1 MGRRWSFRVGGVS
14 IVLPYTTQK
23 SHTQGRIVAVCRRQR
38 GVIEHSQLVAAGLGP
53 SGIVHRVRAMTLFV
67 VAPRVY
73 ALSPVITDDA
83 LRAAMVLSVR
93 GRTVLSSWS
102 AAELLEWAE
111 RPSQAHHVTTLG
123 HAKSRP
129 DLVVH
134 RTRTELPV
142 IRVRGLPITEPARVL
157 LDLAAHRRGR
167 PLERLVGEALFQRHL
182 TEAEVAIAGDRYPGH
197 RGIASLRAI
206 DPDRARNRRT
216 TTPLEEEALVRIDA
230 LPVPTPICQYEVY
243 GHSGRRYYADFA
255 WPEHRVI
262 LETDGRSAH
271 ERRRA
276 MDRDRDRDGDL
287 GAAGWQTYRVTRRQL
302 LAAAFAPRL
311 RLWLGV

>member
-1 MGRRWSFRVGGVS
+1 
-14 IVLPYTTQK
+14 
-23 SHTQGRIVAVCRRQR
+23 
-38 GVIEHSQLVAAGLGP
+38 
-53 SGIVHRVRAMTLFV
+53 MTLFA

-73 ALSPVITDDA
+73 ALSPVITEDA

-102 AAELLEWAE
+102 AAELLGWVE
-111 RPSQAHHVTTLG
+111 RPSQAHHVTTMG

-142 IRVRGLPITEPARVL
+142 NRVRGLPITEPGRVL
-157 LDLAAHRRGR
+157 LDLAVHRRGR
-167 PLERLVGEALFQRHL
+167 PLERLVGEALFHRHL
-182 TEAEVAIAGDRYPGH
+182 TEVEASAAGDRYPGH
-197 RGIASLRAI
+197 QGIANLRSI

-230 LPVPTPICQYEVY
+230 LGVPAPVCQYEVF
-243 GHSGRRYYADFA
+243 GHSGRRYLADFA
-255 WPEHRVI
+255 WPDHRVI

-271 ERRRA
+271 ERRSA
-276 MDRDRDRDGDL
+276 MERDRDRDGDL
-287 GAAGWQTYRVTRRQL
+287 GAAGWRTYRVTRRQL
-302 LAAAFAPRL
+302 RAAAFGPRL
-311 RLWLGV
+311 ALWLGV